1 MAGALDGIKILE
13 LASYI
18 TGPFAAMLCADLGA
32 SVIKIEAPGQG
43 DPFRG
48 WGAVPY
54 SPTFCSMNRN
64 KKSLALNVQ
73 SPEGKTIFLRLAKDA
88 DVIIENMR
96 PGVVDRLGIGYEAVR
111 AANPRIIYCSISG
124 FGQDGPYRD
133 RPGYDTI
140 GQAMGG
146 LLSVLTDISAPK
158 GTGISI
164 ADHITGVYACYG
176 ILGALLAR
184 ERTGRAQKV
193 ETSLLQ
199 ASIAFGAENAARYFA
214 TGEAPRQ
221 ASRLRLA
228 QVYAFVAGDGLPFV
242 IHLSSPQKFWHGLA
256 DVAGH
261 PDWKEDPRFV
271 NKEAREK
278 NYDVLSGLLKEIFQA
293 SPRARW
299 LGLLEEHDVPSAP
312 LMTLDEVFADPQV
325 RHLGMEVELRHP
337 KMGPVRLAGSGIRLS
352 DTPVR
357 MELAPP
363 LLGEH
368 TGDILSEMGF
378 SAEEI
383 EELKRKRVV

>member
-13 LASYI
+13 LASYV

-48 WGAVPY
+48 WAHEGY

-64 KKSLALNVQ
+64 KRSLALNLQ
-73 SPEGKTIFLRLAKDA
+73 APEGKAIFLKLAHNA

-96 PGVVDRLGIGYEAVR
+96 PGIVDRLGIGYEATR
-111 AANPRIIYCSISG
+111 ALNPRIIYCSISG
-124 FGQDGPYRD
+124 FGQDGPYKD

-146 LLSVLTDISAPK
+146 LLSVLTDLDHPS
-158 GTGISI
+158 GVGISI
-164 ADHITGVYACYG
+164 ADHVTGVFACYG
-176 ILGALLAR
+176 ILAALLAR
-184 ERTGRAQKV
+184 ERTGKGQKV

-199 ASIAFGAENAARYFA
+199 ASIAFASENAARYLA
-214 TGEAPRQ
+214 TGQTPRKEN
-221 ASRLRLA
+221 RLRLA

-242 IHLSSPQKFWHGLA
+242 IHLSSPQKFWQGLA
-256 DVAGH
+256 DVVGH

-278 NYDVLSGLLKEIFQA
+278 SYDLLSGLLREIFQTK
-293 SPRARW
+293 PRAHW
-299 LGLLEEHDVPSAP
+299 LELLEARDVPAAP

-325 RHLGMEVELRHP
+325 RHLGMETELRHP
-337 KMGPVRLAGSGIRLS
+337 KMGSVRLAGSGIRLS
-352 DTPVR
+352 ETPVR
-357 MELAPP
+357 IADAPP
-363 LLGEH
+363 LLGEQS
-368 TGDILSEMGF
+368 DAILKEAGLPP
-378 SAEEI
+378 EEI
-383 EELKRKRVV
+383 AELRQKGVI

>member
-13 LASYI
+13 LASYV

-32 SVIKIEAPGQG
+32 SVIKVEAPGQG

-48 WGAVPY
+48 WAHEGY

-64 KKSLALNVQ
+64 KRSLTLNARA
-73 SPEGKTIFLRLAKDA
+73 PEGKALFLKLAGDA

-96 PGVVDRLGIGYEAVR
+96 PGVVDRLGIGYEATR
-111 AANPRIIYCSISG
+111 TSNPRIIYCSISG
-124 FGQDGPYRD
+124 FGQDGPYRE

-146 LLSVLTDISAPK
+146 LLSVLTDLNNPS
-158 GTGISI
+158 GVGISI
-164 ADHITGVYACYG
+164 ADHVTGVFACYG
-176 ILGALLAR
+176 ILAALLAR
-184 ERTGRAQKV
+184 ERTGRGQKV

-199 ASIAFGAENAARYFA
+199 ASIAFGSENAARYLA
-214 TGEAPRQ
+214 TGQTPRKEN
-221 ASRLRLA
+221 RLRLA

-256 DVAGH
+256 EAVGH

-278 NYDVLSGLLKEIFQA
+278 NYDLLSSLLSEIFKTG
-293 SPRARW
+293 PRGHW
-299 LGLLEEHDVPSAP
+299 LGLLETRDVPAAP

-325 RHLGMEVELRHP
+325 RHLGMETELRHP

-352 DTPVR
+352 ETPVR
-357 MELAPP
+357 MEQAPP

-368 TGDILSEMGF
+368 TGEILEEAGLSR
-378 SAEEI
+378 AEI
-383 EELKRKRVV
+383 EALRQKGVI